1 MEQVLILSP
10 AFQVD
15 DKVLDDIHTLMD
27 ELAESKSLDN
37 SSESYKLGTIWEKAM
52 DMASINA
59 HVCPRICTLQ
69 LRSRLSPRATIVIHF
84 IHSIGNNRPGGP
96 LCGDRSHTDQRRLY

>member
-1 MEQVLILSP
+1 MLLLP

-27 ELAESKSLDN
+27 ELAENKSPDI

-59 HVCPRICTLQ
+59 HVCPRYMYPPITF
-69 LRSRLSPRATIVIHF
+69 AIVAGRGR
-84 IHSIGNNRPGGP
+84 HSFYCFEKRKT
-96 LCGDRSHTDQRRLY
+96 CDRE